1 MNKVQKGVNFI
12 KCNAFNNI
20 VKTLNKKDISLNELE
35 DVENIICN
43 ALIEIKDIKR
53 KYANES

>member
-20 VKTLNKKDISLNELE
+20 VKALNKDDGHLKEP
-35 DVENIICN
+35 ENIEDIIYN
-43 ALIEIKDIKR
+43 ALDEIEKIKR
-53 KYANES
+53 RYNES

>member
-20 VKTLNKKDISLNELE
+20 VKNLNKNDAHLNELGNIK
-35 DVENIICN
+35 DIICN
-43 ALIEIKDIKR
+43 ALNEIENIKR
-53 KYANES
+53 KYNES